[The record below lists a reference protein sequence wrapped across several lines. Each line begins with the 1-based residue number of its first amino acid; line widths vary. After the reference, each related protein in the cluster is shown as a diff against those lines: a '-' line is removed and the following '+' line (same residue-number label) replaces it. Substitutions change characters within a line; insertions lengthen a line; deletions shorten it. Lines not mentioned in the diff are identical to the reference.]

1 LQRAFEEGFAQSCY
15 SVSPRVSGECLV
27 SSGKNVISS
36 PSQDEISYYAISTS
50 HGAQSTLDLAGHGP
64 KRQYKA
70 KTQYRLVYAEVG
82 YALRDAQ
89 SIDKAFK
96 AISDVLT
103 GDKMSPFAQYCV
115 R

>member
-27 SSGKNVISS
+27 SSGKNVTSS
-36 PSQDEISYYAISTS
+36 YTQDEISYSATSTS
-50 HGAQSTLDLAGHGP
+50 HGVQSTLDPVACHGP

-82 YALRDAQ
+82 YALHDAQ
-89 SIDKAFK
+89 SIDKA
-96 AISDVLT
+96 INDVLT
-103 GDKMSPFAQYCV
+103 GDKMSPFA
-115 R
+115 